1 MSNEQVN
8 EELKKL
14 KEIEKRASEIV
25 KRAKQK
31 SKLVYQ
37 LAFVATSDLPESEE
51 AYRMLLEMVKTGM
64 LSERSLKKII
74 DQVTRWKVIRYRL
87 ENTEKEA
94 DIEEIVREIKMEL
107 MKKQANIEN
116 GDNGGGDTSN

>member
-1 MSNEQVN
+1 M
-8 EELKKL
+8 LR
-14 KEIEKRASEIV
+14 EIEKRANEIV

-31 SKLVYQ
+31 SKLIYQ

-51 AYRMLLEMVKTGM
+51 AYRVMLEMVKMGI
-64 LSERSLKKII
+64 LSEKTLKKVI
-74 DQVTRWKVIRYRL
+74 DQVTRWRIIRYRI

-107 MKKQANIEN
+107 MKKRAIVE
-116 GDNGGGDTSN
+116 GDEKNGGSEGN

>member
-1 MSNEQVN
+1 MSNEEFN

-14 KEIEKRASEIV
+14 KEIEKRANEIV
-25 KRAKQK
+25 KKAKQK
-31 SKLVYQ
+31 SKLIYQ
-37 LAFVATSDLPESEE
+37 LAFIATSDLPEATE
-51 AYRMLLEMVKTGM
+51 AYKTLLEMVKSGM
-64 LSERSLKKII
+64 LSEKSLKKII

-116 GDNGGGDTSN
+116 GDNDGGDTSN

>member
-1 MSNEQVN
+1 M
-8 EELKKL
+8 KK
-14 KEIEKRASEIV
+14 
-25 KRAKQK
+25 AKQK
-31 SKLVYQ
+31 SKLIYQ
-37 LAFVATSDLPESEE
+37 LAFIATSDLPEATE
-51 AYRMLLEMVKTGM
+51 AYKTLLEMVKTGM
-64 LSERSLKKII
+64 LSEKSLKKII

-116 GDNGGGDTSN
+116 GDNDGGSESN

>member
-1 MSNEQVN
+1 
-8 EELKKL
+8 
-14 KEIEKRASEIV
+14 
-25 KRAKQK
+25 
-31 SKLVYQ
+31 
-37 LAFVATSDLPESEE
+37 
-51 AYRMLLEMVKTGM
+51 MVKTGM
-64 LSERSLKKII
+64 LSEKSLKKII

-116 GDNGGGDTSN
+116 GDNDGGSESN

>member
-1 MSNEQVN
+1 MR
-8 EELKKL
+8 KL
-14 KEIEKRASEIV
+14 KEIEKRANEIV

-31 SKLVYQ
+31 SKLIYQ

-64 LSERSLKKII
+64 LSEKSLKKII

-87 ENTEKEA
+87 ENTEREA
-94 DIEEIVREIKMEL
+94 DIEEIVKEIKMEL
-107 MKKQANIEN
+107 MKKQANVEN
-116 GDNGGGDTSN
+116 GDNDGGDTGN